1 MDSLVSMA
9 LNQPVEQ
16 SARKA
21 ATNPYF
27 TYAPS
32 RRTYQRRVVRKV
44 PVKRRAATRKAA
56 APQSIG
62 VLKVAHC
69 TSEYLK
75 TVMNPFDSPAGACLP
90 ADMFPL
96 PSQKLKVF
104 LRGVCVLGTTGY
116 GFCNASLVLSND
128 TTASATSTATSV
140 MTSSTI
146 FSAVTNLGTYTYAQL
161 PWTIANVAANVVQ
174 GRAVAL
180 GLRVRY
186 SGTEAGR
193 NGTMLFYEDPD
204 HASLAGLSYDTIS
217 QRVNAYTCRP
227 PGDGSWE
234 TVLYSGPVN
243 PNEVEFR
250 NSDYLLAQSGAA
262 LVCVIKGI
270 AGDTYEFEAFEHIE
284 AIGVNTT
291 GKSPSHS
298 DAASYGKAQETLKG
312 EASIKS
318 LTVRE
323 EPSVISQFLHKVVQ
337 LAPFVIEQGS
347 NIMKALD
354 GNPMAILEGMASS
367 AGLIYKSIKGRGDY
381 EATQGTQG
389 VVRPVP
395 SMRPNMRM

>member
-1 MDSLVSMA
+1 MA

-27 TYAPS
+27 TYAPY
-32 RRTYQRRVVRKV
+32 RRPYQRKVVRKA
-44 PVKRRAATRKAA
+44 PVKRRAAPRRAIATA
-56 APQSIG
+56 QSTN
-62 VLKVAHC
+62 VLKVAAC
-69 TSEYLK
+69 TAHYLK
-75 TVMNPFDSPAGACLP
+75 TVLNPFDTPAGACLP

-116 GFCNASLVLSND
+116 GFCNAALVLSND
-128 TTASATSTATSV
+128 STASAATSV
-140 MTSSTI
+140 TSVMASSTA
-146 FSAVTNLGTYTYAQL
+146 FSAVTNLTTYSFAQL
-161 PWTIANVAANVVQ
+161 PWTIANVAANLVQ
-174 GRAVAL
+174 GRGVAL

-204 HASLAGLSYDTIS
+204 HASLASLSYDTVS

-243 PNEVEFR
+243 PGETEFR
-250 NSDYLLAQSGAA
+250 NSDYLLANASAA
-262 LVCVIKGI
+262 LVCAIKGV
-270 AGDTYEFEAFEHIE
+270 AGDTYEFEVFEHIE

-291 GKSPSHS
+291 GKSASHS
-298 DAASYGKAQETLKG
+298 DAATYGKAQETLKG
-312 EASIKS
+312 ESAIKS
-318 LTVRE
+318 LNVRD
-323 EPSVISQFLHKVVQ
+323 EPSLISQFLHKVVQ
-337 LAPFVIEQGS
+337 LAPFVVEQGS

-395 SMRPNMRM
+395 SMRPKRRS